1 MNNKVDDIFEK
12 LIKPIPIEVK
22 LRGLN
27 TSVFGGFDS
36 YILEWTNKL
45 MIKTDSNEIKEIA
58 QSLKFLFNDYKKVTI
73 DDRQQKLRDSIK
85 LVNQLS
91 ERIKGVKAFKLK
103 QNKLVKIR
111 AEDSNLTY
119 NNPIDQQQ
127 RNQQQ
132 DLTVSDNTEV
142 KKVETDSSDLW
153 HQTIQYI
160 KGVGE
165 YWAKRLKKLGIESIK
180 DLLYY
185 FPRDYNDWSN
195 CQQISRLS
203 SGMKVTVQGRVVD
216 INQIQPRKGLTIIK
230 IGISDGT
237 GVLYGVWFNQKYIKK
252 GFTKGDYYLFSGE
265 VKYSYGQFEINNP
278 HYEELDSTEPL
289 HTGKIV
295 PVYPATKGV
304 SQKRLRTVINNCLD
318 KYLTDVPEFL
328 PEEILNKY
336 DLLAIK
342 EALQLIHFPDSKEKL
357 KQARKRLAYEELFVL
372 QLGLALRKKEAKT
385 DKLGIQHLADNELIE
400 KFFDLLPFELTSA
413 QQRAWTEIEADME
426 AKEQM
431 NRLLQGDVG
440 AGKTVIATLAL
451 LKTVQSGFQ
460 GGLMAPTE
468 ILAEQ
473 HYLGLKEELNP
484 LGIKLG
490 LLVGSLTNKEK
501 EKLLARIK
509 EGEIDIII
517 GTHALIQEG
526 VNFSQ
531 LGLAIID
538 EQHRFGVKQRALL
551 QEKGTNPDIL
561 VMTATPI
568 PRTLALTVYG
578 DLDLSVIDELPP
590 GRKPVITEWR
600 TAKARQRIYSFI
612 RQEIEQGRQ
621 AYIVCPLVEE
631 SEKLDIRSATELAEY
646 LEEEVF
652 PDLEIGL
659 LHGQIKS
666 KAKEEIMEEFRLGE
680 VDILV
685 ATTVIEVG
693 VNVPNASI
701 MVIEDAQRFGLAQ
714 LHQLRGRVGRG
725 QYQSYC
731 ILIANPST
739 DEGQERMKIM
749 TKSNDGFVIAEEDL
763 QLRGP
768 GEFFGT
774 RQHGMPDL
782 KVADILRDHKLL
794 ELARE
799 DAFALVEQD
808 QNLVQKKHQLLKQV
822 LTEVFEYDFDLID
835 IS

>member
-1 MNNKVDDIFEK
+1 MDNKLEDILEK
-12 LIKPIPIEVK
+12 VIKPIPIEMK

-36 YILEWTNKL
+36 YILEWTSKL
-45 MIKTDSNEIKEIA
+45 ISKADSNEIKEIA
-58 QSLKFLFNDYKKVTI
+58 ENLNFLFKDYDKVTI
-73 DDRQQKLRDSIK
+73 DDRQQKLKESIR

-91 ERIKGVKAFKLK
+91 ERIRGIEAFKLK

-111 AEDSNLTY
+111 SQHANLVY
-119 NNPIDQQQ
+119 NNLAKQKQ
-127 RNQQQ
+127 REQKQ
-132 DLTVSDNTEV
+132 DLRLSNNS
-142 KKVETDSSDLW
+142 KVEKRKTKLPDFW
-153 HQTIQYI
+153 QQTIQYI

-165 YWAKRLKKLGIESIK
+165 YWAKRLRKLGIDSTK

-185 FPRDYNDWSN
+185 FPRDYNDWSD
-195 CQQISRLS
+195 CKKISRLN
-203 SGMKVTVQGRVVD
+203 SGLKVTVQGKVVKID
-216 INQIQPRKGLTIIK
+216 QIQPKRGLTIIK
-230 IGISDGT
+230 VGISDGT
-237 GVLYGVWFNQKYIKK
+237 GILYGVWFNQKYIKK
-252 GFTKGDYYLFSGE
+252 VFNKGDLYLFSGE
-265 VKYSYGQFEINNP
+265 VKYNYGQFEINNP
-278 HYEELDSTEPL
+278 HYEKLDSTEPL
-289 HTGKIV
+289 HTGKIL

-304 SQKRLRTVINNCLD
+304 SQKRLRMIINNCLD
-318 KYLTDVPEFL
+318 KYLADVPEFL

-336 DLLAIK
+336 DFIGIK
-342 EALQLIHFPDSKEKL
+342 EALHLIHFPDSKEKL
-357 KQARKRLAYEELFVL
+357 RQARKRFAYEELFVL
-372 QLGLALRKKEAKT
+372 QLSLALRKKEAKA
-385 DKLGIQHLADNELIE
+385 DKLGIQHLTNNKLIE
-400 KFFDLLPFELTSA
+400 NFLDLLPFELTSA
-413 QQRAWTEIEADME
+413 QKKAWTEIEADME
-426 AKEQM
+426 EKEQM

-473 HYLGLKEELNP
+473 HYLGLKEELKP
-484 LGIKLG
+484 LGIEIG
-490 LLVGSLTNKEK
+490 LLVGSLSNKEK
-501 EKLLARIK
+501 KELLARVEK
-509 EGEIDIII
+509 GEIDIII

-526 VNFSQ
+526 VNFSN

-590 GRKPVITEWR
+590 GRKPVVTEWR

-631 SEKLDIRSATELAEY
+631 SEKLDIKSATELAVY
-646 LEEEVF
+646 LKEEVF
-652 PDLEIGL
+652 PNLEIGL
-659 LHGQIKS
+659 LHGQVKS
-666 KAKEEIMEEFRLGE
+666 KVKEEMMEKFRLGK

-725 QYQSYC
+725 KYQSYC

-739 DEGQERMKIM
+739 EEGQERMKIM

-799 DAFALVEQD
+799 DAFALIERD
-808 QNLVQKKHQLLKQV
+808 RNLVQKKHQLLKRV
-822 LTEVFEYDFDLID
+822 LTEVFDYDFDLID